1 VSNSTTPRWTVS
13 NVTEDTTFALARL
26 DTLRTKPGRETDL
39 LEQLPDGWS
48 ISPVDPTTVLVPFTS
63 LWLRPGFILRAYQFK
78 ERGNGN
84 AVVWAVPV
92 DAEFPNPEMC
102 PRLQG
107 VFLAPPKPPGALDDT
122 MAAIEGNG
130 TPWSYLCASLLARE
144 LGEFGAMWHGSEWGT
159 HDILGAAPW
168 KTTKRQQIRSQEEA
182 WRWSEP
188 KPVDWMPR
196 AHVAD
201 DVVTVTFLTYTAL
214 GQEKIIQHTDT
225 FKAGKYQFAT
235 QCKVLATGPDGFW
248 W

>member
-1 VSNSTTPRWTVS
+1 MSNSTTPRWTVS
-13 NVTEDTTFALARL
+13 KVTEDTTFALARL
-26 DTLRTKPGRETDL
+26 DTLKTKPGRETDL
-39 LEQLPDGWS
+39 LEQLPNGWS

-63 LWLRPGFILRAYQFK
+63 LRLRPGFILRAYQFK
-78 ERGNGN
+78 AGGNGN
-84 AVVWAVPV
+84 AVVWAMPV
-92 DAEFPNPEMC
+92 DAEFPDPGLC

-107 VFLAPPKPPGALDDT
+107 VFLTPPKPPDALDDT
-122 MAAIEGNG
+122 MEAIEGDG

-168 KTTKRQQIRSQEEA
+168 KTTKRQEIRSQEEV

-196 AHVAD
+196 VHVAD

-225 FKAGKYQFAT
+225 FKAGNYQFAT
-235 QCKVLATGPDGFW
+235 QYKVLATGPAGFVW
-248 W
+248 

>member
-13 NVTEDTTFALARL
+13 KVTEDTTFALARL
-26 DTLRTKPGRETDL
+26 DTLKTKPGRETDL
-39 LEQLPDGWS
+39 LEQLPNGWS

-63 LWLRPGFILRAYQFK
+63 LRLRPGFILRAYQFK
-78 ERGNGN
+78 AGGNGN
-84 AVVWAVPV
+84 AVVWAMPV
-92 DAEFPNPEMC
+92 DAEFPDPGLC

-107 VFLAPPKPPGALDDT
+107 VFLTPPKPPDALDDT
-122 MAAIEGNG
+122 MEAIEGDG

-168 KTTKRQQIRSQEEA
+168 KTTKRQEIRSQEEV

-196 AHVAD
+196 VHVAD

-225 FKAGKYQFAT
+225 FKAGNYQFAT
-235 QCKVLATGPDGFW
+235 QYKVLATGPAGFVW
-248 W
+248 

>member
-1 VSNSTTPRWTVS
+1 M
-13 NVTEDTTFALARL
+13 TEDTTFALARL
-26 DTLRTKPGRETDL
+26 DTLKTKPGRETDL
-39 LEQLPDGWS
+39 LEQLPNGWS

-63 LWLRPGFILRAYQFK
+63 LRLRPGFILRAYQFK
-78 ERGNGN
+78 AGGNGN
-84 AVVWAVPV
+84 AVVWAMPV
-92 DAEFPNPEMC
+92 DAEFPDPGLC

-107 VFLAPPKPPGALDDT
+107 VFLTPPKPPDALDDT
-122 MAAIEGNG
+122 MEAIEGDG

-168 KTTKRQQIRSQEEA
+168 KTTKRQEIRSQEEV

-188 KPVDWMPR
+188 KPVDWKPR
-196 AHVAD
+196 GHVAD

-225 FKAGKYQFAT
+225 FKAGNYQFAT
-235 QCKVLATGPDGFW
+235 QYKVLATGPAGFVW
-248 W
+248 